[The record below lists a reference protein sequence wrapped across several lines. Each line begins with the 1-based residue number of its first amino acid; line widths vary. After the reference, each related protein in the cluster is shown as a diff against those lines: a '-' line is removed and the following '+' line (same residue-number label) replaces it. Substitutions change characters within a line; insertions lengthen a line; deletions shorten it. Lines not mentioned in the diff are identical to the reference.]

1 MKRRE
6 FITLFG
12 GVSVSPLVARAQQ
25 PARKQLI
32 GFIAHDYESMYDAF
46 FEGLRELGYAEGQN
60 IIIERRYAGG
70 QPKLFQ
76 EFARE
81 MVQLKA
87 DVIVTV
93 TTPAVLAVESVT
105 TTIPIVIPQAID
117 PVGAGLVASL
127 AHPGGTLRRADEVI
141 G

>member
-1 MKRRE
+1 
-6 FITLFG
+6 
-12 GVSVSPLVARAQQ
+12 
-25 PARKQLI
+25 RKQLI

-46 FEGLRELGYAEGQN
+46 FEGLRELGYSEGQN

-70 QPKLFQ
+70 QPMFQ

-127 AHPGGTLRRADEVI
+127 AHSGGTLRRADEVI

>member
-12 GVSVSPLVARAQQ
+12 GVSVWPPVARAQQ

-46 FEGLRELGYAEGQN
+46 FEGLRELGYSEGQN

-70 QPKLFQ
+70 QPMFQ

-127 AHPGGTLRRADEVI
+127 AH
-141 G
+141 

>member
-1 MKRRE
+1 MKRRK
-6 FITLFG
+6 FMTLFG
-12 GVSVSPLVARAQQ
+12 GVSVWPLVARAQQ

-46 FEGLRELGYAEGQN
+46 FEGLRELGYSEGQN

-70 QPKLFQ
+70 QPMFQ